1 MSTDWI
7 DSGCMKDVYRH
18 DTDRGLSGSAEYK
31 RLLAAEDNLK
41 MRQQPSVEV
50 TGYWGERP

>member
-1 MSTDWI
+1 
-7 DSGCMKDVYRH
+7 MKGFYRH

-41 MRQQPSVEV
+41 MHQQPSVEV

>member
-1 MSTDWI
+1 
-7 DSGCMKDVYRH
+7 MKGFYRH

-31 RLLAAEDNLK
+31 RLLVAEDNLK
-41 MRQQPSVEV
+41 MHQQPSVEV